1 MISVVFQTHGK
12 ADISRG
18 MKQYVVP
25 FGTHHIQG
33 ADHTAQHAIFIAD
46 VLRLES
52 GHTVALLLPPDNGSI
67 IFFRWIKISIGRM
80 LHTLHHGLH
89 NRWYGREIHVSY
101 PHWDPVKAFLH
112 LCARNR
118 NVLYCN
124 RIFSVA
130 IQNRSKIVFH
140 NHLFPFVSI
149 VNLFSSYRVF
159 GLASIFYMRNTK
171 KASKSRHLLCDSEA
185 FCAMMDIL

>member
-52 GHTVALLLPPDNGSI
+52 GHAVALLLPSDNGSV
-67 IFFRWIKISIGRM
+67 IFFRWIKISVCRM
-80 LHTLHHGLH
+80 LHTLHHSLH
-89 NRWYGREIHVSY
+89 NRWCGREIHVSY
-101 PHWDPVKAFLH
+101 PHRDPVKAFLH

-140 NHLFPFVSI
+140 NHLFSFRQHCKSILILPRFRSIFNILHAQHKRLPNPGTFSVIWKPFV
-149 VNLFSSYRVF
+149 L
-159 GLASIFYMRNTK
+159 
-171 KASKSRHLLCDSEA
+171 
-185 FCAMMDIL
+185 